1 MSKIQMRGIDHLNS
15 KAVHKNR
22 NYTDL
27 GKKTSKVSSVHLYDE
42 SNKKYFEFSG

>member
-1 MSKIQMRGIDHLNS
+1 MRGIDHPKS

-27 GKKTSKVSSVHLYDE
+27 KKTSKVSCVHLYEE